1 MVFIRCLCYT
11 LSKNTN
17 AKENR
22 DMTTEERLTALETDR
37 TTLTRIASEQMLRLR
52 DIEHNEA
59 ILLGVQG
66 SQGQD
71 IKEMKTDIKEMK
83 ADIATVK
90 DHLERMESHFDERL
104 DAIMAMLNRMQSPP
118 SQ

>member
-17 AKENR
+17 ARENR

-71 IKEMKTDIKEMK
+71 IKEMKSDIK
-83 ADIATVK
+83 DIK
-90 DHLERMESHFDERL
+90 GRLERIESHFDERL
-104 DAIMAMLNRMQSPP
+104 DALMAMLNKLQSP
-118 SQ
+118 QG

>member
-1 MVFIRCLCYT
+1 
-11 LSKNTN
+11 
-17 AKENR
+17 
-22 DMTTEERLTALETDR
+22 MTTEERLTALETDR

-71 IKEMKTDIKEMK
+71 IKEMKSDIK
-83 ADIATVK
+83 DIK
-90 DHLERMESHFDERL
+90 GRLERIESHFDERL
-104 DAIMAMLNRMQSPP
+104 DALMAMLNKLQSP
-118 SQ
+118 QG

>member
-1 MVFIRCLCYT
+1 
-11 LSKNTN
+11 
-17 AKENR
+17 
-22 DMTTEERLTALETDR
+22 MTTEERLTALETDR

-83 ADIATVK
+83 E
-90 DHLERMESHFDERL
+90 HLERMESHFDERL
-104 DAIMAMLNRMQSPP
+104 DAIMAMLNKLQPP
-118 SQ
+118 QA